1 MVTHAHASQTD
12 GRDRQSAC
20 TQYSRSHRLPFLE
33 IARIYAVSV
42 GTMTDVTLPSLGE
55 SVTEGIITQWF
66 KKIGD
71 TVARDEPL
79 FEVSTDKVDSEMPS
93 PAAGVL
99 VQILAEEGDT
109 VETGSRVAVIDE
121 AGTASPS
128 VASTDVTSPQPVA
141 AAPTPRPTPVVDKI
155 VDTAN
160 GVVVSP
166 VVRRILA
173 DGGVEPSTLQ
183 GSGPGGAITRRDA
196 ERAVLDGPTEEMVV
210 ALSNGRRRMGQHMA
224 VSAQVTPHGF
234 VAIEADGAVFAKLD
248 ALGRS
253 TRDGVTVSDEMLVS
267 LAAVRALAEF
277 EFLNATFTSE
287 ELVVH
292 RTVNLGLV
300 RSVADDG
307 MLVPVVHAAAGLTLR
322 ALARRV
328 NELDERVVSRQL
340 TTDDLMGGTF
350 TVLGAPSAT
359 TLWSEPIIIQPQV
372 AVLSVGAVREVPVVV
387 THGGASTIEIG
398 RRVILGLSFDHRVC
412 EPVGAV
418 EYLERVGQ
426 LLAGLDVEGER

>member
-1 MVTHAHASQTD
+1 
-12 GRDRQSAC
+12 
-20 TQYSRSHRLPFLE
+20 
-33 IARIYAVSV
+33 
-42 GTMTDVTLPSLGE
+42 MTDVTLPSLGE

-66 KKIGD
+66 KKVGD

-93 PAAGVL
+93 PATGVL
-99 VQILAEEGDT
+99 TQILAEEGDT
-109 VETGSRVAVIDE
+109 VETGSRVAVIEDSGSTSQIAPGARSADE
-121 AGTASPS
+121 LQPEPVERPSSSPS
-128 VASTDVTSPQPVA
+128 PVA
-141 AAPTPRPTPVVDKI
+141 PPSDDA
-155 VDTAN
+155 AN

-173 DGGVEPSTLQ
+173 DGGVEPSTLL
-183 GSGPGGAITRRDA
+183 GTGPGGSITRRDA
-196 ERAVLDGPTEEMVV
+196 ERAVLEGPTEELVV

-253 TRDGVTVSDEMLVS
+253 TRDGVAITDEMLVS

-277 EFLNATFTSE
+277 EFLNATFTGE

-328 NELDERVVSRQL
+328 SELDERVASRHL

-350 TVLGAPSAT
+350 TVLGAPSVR

-372 AVLSVGAVREVPVVV
+372 AVLSVGAVRQVPVVV
-387 THGGASTIEIG
+387 TTDGVTTVDIG
-398 RRVILGLSFDHRVC
+398 RRLILGLSFDHRIA
-412 EPVGAV
+412 EPVAAGA
-418 EYLERVGQ
+418 YLERVAQ
-426 LLAGLDVEGER
+426 LLTGLDVEGER

>member
-1 MVTHAHASQTD
+1 
-12 GRDRQSAC
+12 
-20 TQYSRSHRLPFLE
+20 
-33 IARIYAVSV
+33 
-42 GTMTDVTLPSLGE
+42 MTDVVLPSLGE

-66 KKIGD
+66 KKVGD

-99 VQILAEEGDT
+99 IQILAEEGDT
-109 VETGSRVAVIDE
+109 VETGSRVGVIDE
-121 AGTASPS
+121 SATATPS
-128 VASTDVTSPQPVA
+128 EASVQTSRNTPVA
-141 AAPTPRPTPVVDKI
+141 TAQSKNPPVVANDDL
-155 VDTAN
+155 VAN

-183 GSGPGGAITRRDA
+183 GSGPGGSITRRDA
-196 ERAVLDGPTEEMVV
+196 ERAVLDGPTEELVV

-224 VSAQVTPHGF
+224 ISAQVTPHGF
-234 VAIEADGAVFAKLD
+234 VAIEADGRVFAELEV
-248 ALGRS
+248 LGRS
-253 TRDGVTVSDEMLVS
+253 TRDGIAITDEMLVS

-277 EFLNATFTSE
+277 ESLNATFTGE
-287 ELVVH
+287 DLVVH

-300 RSVADDG
+300 RAVADDG

-328 NELDERVVSRQL
+328 SELDERVASRHL

-350 TVLGAPSAT
+350 TVLGAPSAN
-359 TLWSEPIIIQPQV
+359 TLWTEPIIIQPQV

-387 THGGASTIEIG
+387 TENGVTTVEVG
-398 RRVILGLSFDHRVC
+398 RRLVLGLSFDHRIC

-418 EYLERVGQ
+418 DYLERVGQ

>member
-1 MVTHAHASQTD
+1 
-12 GRDRQSAC
+12 
-20 TQYSRSHRLPFLE
+20 
-33 IARIYAVSV
+33 
-42 GTMTDVTLPSLGE
+42 MTDVTLPSLGE

-66 KKIGD
+66 KKVGD
-71 TVARDEPL
+71 VVARDEPL

-99 VQILAEEGDT
+99 TQILAEEGDT
-109 VETGSRVAVIDE
+109 VETGSRVAVIE
-121 AGTASPS
+121 ESGTATPS
-128 VASTDVTSPQPVA
+128 VPSATGAPIADDSRPVA
-141 AAPTPRPTPVVDKI
+141 AVSPSSSPTAVAKVVNA
-155 VDTAN
+155 AN

-183 GSGPGGAITRRDA
+183 GSGPGGSITRRDA
-196 ERAVLDGPTEEMVV
+196 EKAVLDGPTEELVV

-224 VSAQVTPHGF
+224 ASAQVTPHGF
-234 VAIEADGAVFAKLD
+234 VAIESDGAVFAKLD

-253 TRDGVTVSDEMLVS
+253 TRDGVAITDEMLVS

-277 EFLNATFTSE
+277 EILNATFSGE

-292 RTVNLGLV
+292 RTVSLGLV

-328 NELDERVVSRQL
+328 SELDERVASRHL

-350 TVLGAPSAT
+350 TVLGAPSDH

-387 THGGASTIEIG
+387 TDGDVATLGVG
-398 RRVILGLSFDHRVC
+398 RRLVLGLTFDHRIC
-412 EPVGAV
+412 EPVIAAS
-418 EYLERVGQ
+418 YLERVGQ
-426 LLAGLDVEGER
+426 LLAGLDIEGER

>member
-1 MVTHAHASQTD
+1 MPKYRA
-12 GRDRQSAC
+12 GRVEA
-20 TQYSRSHRLPFLE
+20 
-33 IARIYAVSV
+33 
-42 GTMTDVTLPSLGE
+42 MTDVTLPSLGE

-66 KKIGD
+66 KKVGD
-71 TVARDEPL
+71 VVARDEPL

-99 VQILAEEGDT
+99 TQILAEEGDT
-109 VETGSRVAVIDE
+109 VETGSRVAVIE
-121 AGTASPS
+121 ESGTATPS
-128 VASTDVTSPQPVA
+128 VPSATSAPIADDPQPGA
-141 AAPTPRPTPVVDKI
+141 AVSPPSSPPAVGKLD
-155 VDTAN
+155 DAAN

-183 GSGPGGAITRRDA
+183 GSGPGGSITRRDA
-196 ERAVLDGPTEEMVV
+196 EKAVLDGPTEELVV

-234 VAIEADGAVFAKLD
+234 VAIEADGTVFAKLD

-253 TRDGVTVSDEMLVS
+253 TRDGVAITDEMLVS

-277 EFLNATFTSE
+277 EILNATFSGE

-292 RTVNLGLV
+292 RTVSLGLV

-328 NELDERVVSRQL
+328 SELDERVASRHL

-350 TVLGAPSAT
+350 TVLGAPSDH

-387 THGGASTIEIG
+387 TDGDVATLGVG
-398 RRVILGLSFDHRVC
+398 RRLVLGLTFDHRIC
-412 EPVGAV
+412 EPAV
-418 EYLERVGQ
+418 AASYLERVGQ

>member
-1 MVTHAHASQTD
+1 
-12 GRDRQSAC
+12 
-20 TQYSRSHRLPFLE
+20 
-33 IARIYAVSV
+33 
-42 GTMTDVTLPSLGE
+42 MTDVTLPSLGE

-66 KKIGD
+66 KKVGD
-71 TVARDEPL
+71 VVARDEPL

-99 VQILAEEGDT
+99 TQILAEEGDT
-109 VETGSRVAVIDE
+109 VETGSRVAVIE
-121 AGTASPS
+121 ESGTATPS
-128 VASTDVTSPQPVA
+128 VPSVPSVPSETSAPIDDEPRPVA
-141 AAPTPRPTPVVDKI
+141 AVLPSSPPPVVTKGD
-155 VDTAN
+155 DTSN
-160 GVVVSP
+160 GIVVSP

-183 GSGPGGAITRRDA
+183 GSGPGGSITRRDA
-196 ERAVLDGPTEEMVV
+196 EKAVLDGPTEELVV

-253 TRDGVTVSDEMLVS
+253 TRDGVAITDEMLVS

-277 EFLNATFTSE
+277 EFLNATFTGE

-292 RTVNLGLV
+292 RTVSLGLV
-300 RSVADDG
+300 RSVAEDG

-328 NELDERVVSRQL
+328 SELDERVASRHL

-350 TVLGAPSAT
+350 TVLGAPSAH

-387 THGGASTIEIG
+387 TEGDVVTLGVG
-398 RRVILGLSFDHRVC
+398 RRLVLGLTFDHRIC
-412 EPVGAV
+412 EPVVAAS
-418 EYLERVGQ
+418 YLERVGQ

>member
-1 MVTHAHASQTD
+1 
-12 GRDRQSAC
+12 
-20 TQYSRSHRLPFLE
+20 
-33 IARIYAVSV
+33 
-42 GTMTDVTLPSLGE
+42 MTDVTLPSLGE

-66 KKIGD
+66 KKVGD

-99 VQILAEEGDT
+99 TQILAEEGDT
-109 VETGSRVAVIDE
+109 VETGARVAVIE
-121 AGTASPS
+121 ESGSPTPSSQGSSGTPKP
-128 VASTDVTSPQPVA
+128 DVPDQEPVPTPPPGA
-141 AAPTPRPTPVVDKI
+141 AAAAAKVD
-155 VDTAN
+155 DTAN

-183 GSGPGGAITRRDA
+183 GSGPGGSITRRDA
-196 ERAVLDGPTEEMVV
+196 ERAVLDGPTEEKVV

-224 VSAQVTPHGF
+224 VSAQITPHGF
-234 VAIEADGAVFAKLD
+234 VAIEADGSVFARLD
-248 ALGRS
+248 ALGRA
-253 TRDGVTVSDEMLVS
+253 TRDGVTISDEMLVS

-277 EFLNATFTSE
+277 DYLNATFSGD
-287 ELVVH
+287 ELLVH

-328 NELDERVVSRQL
+328 NELDERVASRQL

-350 TVLGAPSAT
+350 TILGAPST
-359 TLWSEPIIIQPQV
+359 NTLWSEPIIIQPQV

-387 THGGASTIEIG
+387 IRDGVAAVDIG
-398 RRVILGLSFDHRVC
+398 RRVVLGLTFDHRIC

-418 EYLERVGQ
+418 GYLERVGQ
-426 LLAGLDVEGER
+426 LLVGLDVEGER

>member
-1 MVTHAHASQTD
+1 V
-12 GRDRQSAC
+12 
-20 TQYSRSHRLPFLE
+20 
-33 IARIYAVSV
+33 
-42 GTMTDVTLPSLGE
+42 TDVTLPSLGE

-66 KKIGD
+66 KKVGD
-71 TVARDEPL
+71 KVARDEPL

-99 VQILAEEGDT
+99 VEILAEEGDT
-109 VETGSRVAVIDE
+109 VETGARVAVIDE
-121 AGTASPS
+121 SGSAPVKAPDASDASSRPRATEAEESRATPASTATSSAASPS
-128 VASTDVTSPQPVA
+128 TTSEESAS
-141 AAPTPRPTPVVDKI
+141 
-155 VDTAN
+155 
-160 GVVVSP
+160 GVVISP

-173 DGGVEPSTLQ
+173 DGGVDPSTLQ
-183 GSGPGGAITRRDA
+183 GSGPGGSITRRDA
-196 ERAVLDGPTEEMVV
+196 ERAVLDGPTEEVVV

-234 VAIEADGAVFAKLD
+234 VAIEADGAMFAKLD
-248 ALGRS
+248 ALGRT
-253 TRDGVTVSDEMLVS
+253 TRDGIAISDEMLVS

-277 EFLNATFTSE
+277 EFLNATFTGE

-328 NELDERVVSRQL
+328 TELDERVASRQL
-340 TTDDLMGGTF
+340 TTDDLMGGTI
-350 TVLGAPSAT
+350 TLLGAPSAH

-372 AVLSVGAVREVPVVV
+372 AVLSVGAVREVPVVISENG
-387 THGGASTIEIG
+387 TSTVGVG
-398 RRVILGLSFDHRVC
+398 RRVVLGLSFDHRIC

-418 EYLERVGQ
+418 GYLERVAQ
-426 LLAGLDVEGER
+426 LLGGLDVEGER

>member
-1 MVTHAHASQTD
+1 
-12 GRDRQSAC
+12 
-20 TQYSRSHRLPFLE
+20 
-33 IARIYAVSV
+33 
-42 GTMTDVTLPSLGE
+42 MTDVTLPSLGE

-66 KKIGD
+66 KKVGE

-109 VETGSRVAVIDE
+109 VQTGSRVAVIDE
-121 AGTASPS
+121 SGTTAPDSSSANEPIEKA
-128 VASTDVTSPQPVA
+128 VIAEPPPTTSPIA
-141 AAPTPRPTPVVDKI
+141 SKINDVV
-155 VDTAN
+155 N

-183 GSGPGGAITRRDA
+183 GSGPGGSITRRDA
-196 ERAVLDGPTEEMVV
+196 ERAVLDGPTEELVV

-248 ALGRS
+248 VLGRE
-253 TRDGVTVSDEMLVS
+253 TRDGVAISDEMLVS

-277 EFLNATFTSE
+277 EFLNATFTGE
-287 ELVVH
+287 DLVVH

-328 NELDERVVSRQL
+328 SELDERVASRHL

-350 TVLGAPSAT
+350 TVLGAPSAH

-372 AVLSVGAVREVPVVV
+372 AVLSVGAVREVPVIV
-387 THGGASTIEIG
+387 TSEGVATVGVG
-398 RRVILGLSFDHRVC
+398 RRVVLGLSFDHRIC
-412 EPVGAV
+412 EPVAAAG
-418 EYLERVGQ
+418 YLERVAQ